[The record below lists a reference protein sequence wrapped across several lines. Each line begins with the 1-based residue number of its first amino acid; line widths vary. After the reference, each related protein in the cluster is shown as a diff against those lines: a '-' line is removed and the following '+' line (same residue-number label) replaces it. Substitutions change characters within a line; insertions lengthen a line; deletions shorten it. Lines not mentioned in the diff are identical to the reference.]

1 MSFVGRTS
9 RIPVAVG
16 YNIQGFRPW
25 VVLHNYYVS
34 PQSGVGFSGQDF
46 VPGETVAV
54 YLNSTLSAPVAQ
66 VTADGEGRFSVANA
80 ISPANL
86 TGDNQLIFV
95 RQESQTQVTAT
106 FTVAAQ

>member
-1 MSFVGRTS
+1 
-9 RIPVAVG
+9 VA
-16 YNIQGFRPW
+16 
-25 VVLHNYYVS
+25 H
-34 PQSGVGFSGQDF
+34 
-46 VPGETVAV
+46 
-54 YLNSTLSAPVAQ
+54 